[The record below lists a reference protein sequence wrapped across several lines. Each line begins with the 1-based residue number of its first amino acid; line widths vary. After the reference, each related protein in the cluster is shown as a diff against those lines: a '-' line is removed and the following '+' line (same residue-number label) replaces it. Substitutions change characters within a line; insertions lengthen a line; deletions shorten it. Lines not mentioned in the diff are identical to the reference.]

1 VAQAVGHLPSDREVL
16 SSNQV
21 LPKKERRKE
30 GGVGDLAQWKSA
42 CLASANP
49 EFGPQHR
56 KKKKKEGRK
65 E

>member
-1 VAQAVGHLPSDREVL
+1 
-16 SSNQV
+16 V

-56 KKKKKEGRK
+56 KKKKKGRK
-65 E
+65 EGMKEGRREGGRKEE